1 MRNES
6 KCTLKIK
13 QIALISLILLFFSA
27 DIQFF
32 VFKNQEMKIENN
44 ENQRIQ
50 IAQIYERDIDILSTR
65 SLEKRKYT
73 NNKSIKEI
81 TISKDMDLTQR
92 CGVSKEDFKKLMKN
106 LKNDTSGFFYKNSDK
121 FMIYVKNMN

>member
-106 LKNDTSGFFYKNSDK
+106 TKQ
-121 FMIYVKNMN
+121 M